1 MRARGAACL
10 VIALAVVAA
19 TVMRPSEARAYD
31 IGSLNV
37 TAITGRTATL
47 VVGSLVLDEGEDT
60 ASGTMYLKYR
70 VLGTTTWVLVGSCA
84 VTHGSGC
91 SRSISGL
98 ALGTT
103 YQARAALGSYNGG
116 LGANKNF
123 TTLDTGVTGLSISSI
138 TTSSASLQVNL
149 ANPDGDS
156 LTVHYRYRPS
166 GGAYTSGTGTTSGT
180 SASFAISGLTSGTSY
195 YVQASLYSGYYPSRS
210 GSFATQSGA
219 SLSSVSASG
228 VTGVSATVAVSMTN
242 PDTLPVAVYLRYRK
256 NPQSAWTTRSA
267 STTGASAAFQ
277 LSGLEHGWDYS
288 VQASLSGSYT
298 NTTSGTFTTGLIA
311 PECGES
317 NNPPVDLGEIGIA
330 AGSVLTHQG
339 SVPGT
344 VAAAPCVD
352 SDSRSGA
359 YFRFSVASG
368 EAGAVKVEASPG
380 TSPMSPDLL
389 VRSGDA
395 YTGTALFKD
404 TRAGEDNA
412 LAAGLVDAGTHTLQ
426 LRSGARL
433 TGSGPASGGAYSVT
447 VTRLQPRVA
456 SVSAL
461 PTSLSTIWDVGAA
474 TSTGA
479 DNGVDL
485 SVMIDYRE
493 DSAQAWTS
501 AETSISPSDQQQSVS
516 TTITGLDI
524 GRTYHV
530 RAAYTNAAV
539 YVESGGILTRARI
552 LLSGAPYGVE
562 ATAGLVDEAIRR
574 YEVRA
579 AWETPPIVADDNI
592 EWGYA
597 TRVDGGVP
605 HPNEAGR
612 EHVQETVF
620 FYSGD
625 AVRGGALTIEV
636 INSFE
641 CLAPDAS
648 ETDPWT
654 TCALT
659 YNERDY
665 TLPVDAYWSTP
676 WSAPALARIAG
687 PGFTAGTTGMDK
699 PPDDAVVQLIDL
711 GFELAGVGPE
721 DRPSHA
727 LSVMLC
733 AAIALT
739 AGIGIALKT
748 GGMKLPQVALG
759 SGLFYS
765 IFGGIG
771 PFLFGVP
778 GALVVVTVAA
788 PVGLGGAWLMR
799 RFTL

>member
-1 MRARGAACL
+1 MRARRAACL
-10 VIALAVVAA
+10 VIALAVAAA
-19 TVMRPSEARAYD
+19 TAAWPSEARA
-31 IGSLNV
+31 
-37 TAITGRTATL
+37 TQHA
-47 VVGSLVLDEGEDT
+47 
-60 ASGTMYLKYR
+60 
-70 VLGTTTWVLVGSCA
+70 
-84 VTHGSGC
+84 
-91 SRSISGL
+91 
-98 ALGTT
+98 
-103 YQARAALGSYNGG
+103 
-116 LGANKNF
+116 
-123 TTLDTGVTGLSISSI
+123 VTGLSASNI
-138 TTSSASLQVNL
+138 TDSSAQLQIDL
-149 ANPDGDS
+149 TNPYGNFF
-156 LTVHYRYRPS
+156 TVYVRYRPS
-166 GGAYTSGTGTTSGT
+166 GGGAYTNRSVITSGT
-180 SASFAISGLTSGTSY
+180 SASVTISGLSSDTGY
-195 YVQASLYSGYYPSRS
+195 YAEASLDSHNYIPSKNV
-210 GSFATQSGA
+210 SFTTLRPA
-219 SLSSVSASG
+219 SLSSVSTSG
-228 VTGVSATVAVSMTN
+228 VTAVSATATVSMTN
-242 PDTLPVAVYLRYRK
+242 PDTLQVTVYLRYK
-256 NPQSAWTTRSA
+256 KTSQSGW
-267 STTGASAAFQ
+267 STTNTSANGTSVTFQ
-277 LSGLEHGWDYS
+277 LSGLAYVTGYT
-288 VQASLSGSYT
+288 VQASL
-298 NTTSGTFTTGLIA
+298 TSGYTSTVSTTFTTGAIA
-311 PECGES
+311 PACS
-317 NNPPVDLGEIGIA
+317 PANNPPVSLGEIGIA
-330 AGSVLTHQG
+330 AGSTLTHQG

-344 VAAAPCVD
+344 VAGAPCVD

-359 YFRFSVASG
+359 YFRFTVDSG
-368 EAGAVKVEASPG
+368 EAGAVKIEANPG

-389 VRSGDA
+389 VRSGTA
-395 YTGTALFKD
+395 YTGDALFKD
-404 TRAGEDNA
+404 TRAGEVNA
-412 LAAGLVDAGTHTLQ
+412 LAAGLVGAGTHTLQ
-426 LRSGARL
+426 LRSGAQL
-433 TGSGPASGGAYSVT
+433 YDSDPASGGAYSLT

-456 SVSAL
+456 SVSAQ
-461 PTSLSTIWDVGAA
+461 PTSLATIWDVGAA

-479 DNGVDL
+479 DNPVDL

-501 AETSISPSDQQQSVS
+501 AETSISPSGQEQSVS
-516 TTITGLDI
+516 TTITGLDVGNI
-524 GRTYHV
+524 HHI
-530 RAAYTNAAV
+530 RAAYTNASV

-562 ATAGLVDEAIRR
+562 ASASLVDVAIRR

-579 AWETPPIVADDNI
+579 AWETPPIEADDNI

-605 HPNEAGR
+605 RRNESGQ

-625 AVRGGALTIEV
+625 AVRGGVLSIEV

-641 CLAPDAS
+641 CLAPDSS

-654 TCALT
+654 TCSLT
-659 YNERDY
+659 YNEREY

-687 PGFTAGTTGMDK
+687 AGFTAGTTGMDK

-765 IFGGIG
+765 IFGGLG

-799 RFTL
+799 RFAL

>member
-1 MRARGAACL
+1 MRARRAACL

-19 TVMRPSEARAYD
+19 TATLPSEARAYD
-31 IGSLNV
+31 IDILLVTNV
-37 TAITGRTATL
+37 TGTSATL
-47 VVGSLVLDEGEDT
+47 SKYPLALDDDESS
-60 ASGTMYLKYR
+60 ASATVYLSYR
-70 VLGTTTWVLVGSCA
+70 KNVDTTWVQVGSCA
-84 VTHGSGC
+84 VTHQTGC
-91 SRSISGL
+91 DRNITGL
-98 ALGTT
+98 TPGTG
-103 YQARAALGSYNGG
+103 YVARAALGSYSGSPSTSRS
-116 LGANKNF
+116 F
-123 TTLDTGVTGLSISSI
+123 TTLDTGVTGLSISNI
-138 TTSSASLQVNL
+138 TTSSATLQVNL

-156 LTVHYRYRPS
+156 LTVYYRYRSS
-166 GGAYTSGTGTTSGT
+166 GGAYTSGTGTTSGA
-180 SASFAISGLTSGTSY
+180 SASFSITGLTSGTSY
-195 YVQASLYSGYYPSRS
+195 YAQASLYSGYYPSRV

-228 VTGVSATVAVSMTN
+228 VTGVSATVTVSMTN

-256 NPQSAWTTRSA
+256 NAESAWTTRSA
-267 STTGASAAFQ
+267 SATGNSAAFQ

-298 NTTSGTFTTGLIA
+298 NTVSGTFTTDLIA
-311 PECGES
+311 PECSES
-317 NNPPVDLGEIGIA
+317 NNLPVDLGEISID
-330 AGSVLTHQG
+330 AGSALTHQG

-344 VAAAPCVD
+344 VADAPCVD
-352 SDSRSGA
+352 SDSRSGV

-389 VRSGDA
+389 VRSGAA
-395 YTGTALFKD
+395 YTGDALFKD
-404 TRAGEDNA
+404 TRSGEDNA

-433 TGSGPASGGAYSVT
+433 TGSDPASGGAYSVT

-461 PTSLSTIWDVGAA
+461 PTSLTTIWDTGAA
-474 TSTGA
+474 ASTGA

-485 SVMIDYRE
+485 SVMIDHRE
-493 DSAQAWTS
+493 DSDQTWTA

-530 RAAYTNAAV
+530 RAAYTNASV

-562 ATAGLVDEAIRR
+562 ATADLVDAAIRR

-654 TCALT
+654 TCSLT
-659 YNERDY
+659 YDERDY
-665 TLPVDAYWSTP
+665 ILPVGAYWSTP

-711 GFELAGVGPE
+711 GFELAGVGQE
-721 DRPSHA
+721 GRPSHA

-788 PVGLGGAWLMR
+788 PVGLGGVWLMR
-799 RFTL
+799 RFAP

>member
-1 MRARGAACL
+1 MRARGTACL

-19 TVMRPSEARAYD
+19 TVMWPP
-31 IGSLNV
+31 
-37 TAITGRTATL
+37 
-47 VVGSLVLDEGEDT
+47 DT
-60 ASGTMYLKYR
+60 HAAHVANY
-70 VLGTTTWVLVGSCA
+70 V
-84 VTHGSGC
+84 
-91 SRSISGL
+91 SIS
-98 ALGTT
+98 
-103 YQARAALGSYNGG
+103 N
-116 LGANKNF
+116 
-123 TTLDTGVTGLSISSI
+123 I
-138 TTSSASLQVNL
+138 TNSSAQVQVNVSHWYVY
-149 ANPDGDS
+149 NN
-156 LTVHYRYRPS
+156 TIYYRYRPS
-166 GGAYTSGTGTTSGT
+166 GGNASSLHTATTTGTY
-180 SASFAISGLTSGTSY
+180 ASFTISGLSSGTNY
-195 YVQASLYSGYYPSRS
+195 TVTASTQSNMWSPRS
-210 GSFATQSGA
+210 GSFATLSGA
-219 SLSSVSASG
+219 SLSSVAASG
-228 VTGVSATVAVSMTN
+228 VTGVSATVTVSMTN
-242 PDTLPVAVYLRYRK
+242 PDTLPVAVYLRYK
-256 NPQSAWTTRSA
+256 HTSQSAWTTRSV
-267 STTGASAAFQ
+267 STTSASVQFS

-298 NTTSGTFTTGLIA
+298 NTTSAAFTTDAIA
-311 PECGES
+311 DACDET
-317 NNPPVDLGEIGIA
+317 NNPPVDLGEIGID
-330 AGSVLTHQG
+330 AGTALTHQG

-344 VAAAPCVD
+344 VADAPCVD

-389 VRSGDA
+389 VRSGAA
-395 YTGTALFKD
+395 YTGDALFED
-404 TRAGEDNA
+404 TRSGEDNA

-433 TGSGPASGGAYSVT
+433 TGSDSASGGAYSVT

-456 SVSAL
+456 SVSSL
-461 PTSLSTIWDVGAA
+461 PTSLATIWDVGAA

-479 DNGVDL
+479 DNEVDL

-493 DSAQAWTS
+493 DSAQTWTS

-516 TTITGLDI
+516 TTITGLEV
-524 GRTYHV
+524 GRTYHF
-530 RAAYTNAAV
+530 RAAYTNATV
-539 YVESGGILTRARI
+539 YVESGGLLTQARI
-552 LLSGAPYGVE
+552 LLSGAPYGLE
-562 ATAGLVDEAIRR
+562 ATAQLVDAAIRR

-579 AWETPPIVADDNI
+579 AWETPPIEAGDNI

-597 TRVDGGVP
+597 TRLDGGVP
-605 HPNEAGR
+605 RRNESGR

-636 INSFE
+636 NNSFQ
-641 CLAPDAS
+641 CLGPDAS

-654 TCALT
+654 TCSLT
-659 YNERDY
+659 YDQRDY

-676 WSAPALARIAG
+676 WSAPALARIADS
-687 PGFTAGTTGMDK
+687 GFTAGTTGMDK

-711 GFELAGVGPE
+711 GFELAGVGAE
-721 DRPSHA
+721 GRPSHA

-765 IFGGIG
+765 IFGGLG

-799 RFTL
+799 RFAL